1 MRYIE
6 HVTKMGDRWD
16 LLSQHYYGDPLG
28 YDRIIMANPHVA
40 VTPSLPSGTV
50 LLIPMIE
57 QDEVENAE
65 EVAPW
70 LR

>member
-16 LLSQHYYGDPLG
+16 SLSQHYYGDPLG